1 MRTFTY
7 SIFLNSDEDKK
18 PAALPS
24 VPKEI
29 QIAMRKRLSDYD
41 QATASTA
48 AASVAVAA
56 AAIPKKKR
64 GIDAVWKRAEARNER
79 DKLMDIDKDDLTEGQ
94 MKQRKAAKRTSKSM
108 LKNEGNKK

>member
-1 MRTFTY
+1 MTTLTY

-18 PAALPS
+18 PAALPL

-29 QIAMRKRLSDYD
+29 QIARKPVYD
-41 QATASTA
+41 QSTASTA

-64 GIDAVWKRAEARNER
+64 GIDAVWERAEARNER